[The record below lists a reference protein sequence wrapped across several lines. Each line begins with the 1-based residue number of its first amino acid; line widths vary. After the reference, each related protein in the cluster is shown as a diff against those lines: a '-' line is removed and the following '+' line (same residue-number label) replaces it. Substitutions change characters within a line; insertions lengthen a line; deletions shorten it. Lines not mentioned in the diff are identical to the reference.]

1 MLDDSLLSR
10 YPGSI
15 FALLDANG
23 TESFTITRT
32 ITGVLKCSMPYA
44 KLHSSVIFPN
54 AAYHLTS
61 IQIFPIKSPANVS
74 NEGRR

>member
-32 ITGVLKCSMPYA
+32 ITGVLKCSV
-44 KLHSSVIFPN
+44 SVCEATLFGYFSQCGLSP
-54 AAYHLTS
+54 HLNTDLLN
-61 IQIFPIKSPANVS
+61 QVPATVS